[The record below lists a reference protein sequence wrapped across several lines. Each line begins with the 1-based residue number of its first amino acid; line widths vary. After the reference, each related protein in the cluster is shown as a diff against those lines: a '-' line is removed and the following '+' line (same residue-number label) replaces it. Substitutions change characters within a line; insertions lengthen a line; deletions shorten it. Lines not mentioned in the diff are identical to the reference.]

1 MHENEIAKIVVDTAY
16 NLHKQIGAG
25 LVESAY
31 ENALAFDLRGKGLK
45 VAQQFSMPF
54 IYIDVKLDVGDRL
67 DLLVEDKLIVE
78 IKSVDLL
85 APVHYAQTLTY
96 LRLANLKL
104 GLLIN
109 FNTKF
114 FKNGIHRL
122 VNGL

>member
-1 MHENEIAKIVVDTAY
+1 MHENEIAKIVVNTAY